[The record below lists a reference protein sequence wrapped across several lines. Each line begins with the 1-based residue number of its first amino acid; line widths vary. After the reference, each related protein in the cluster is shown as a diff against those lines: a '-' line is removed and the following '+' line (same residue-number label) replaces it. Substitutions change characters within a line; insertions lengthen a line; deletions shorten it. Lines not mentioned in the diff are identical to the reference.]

1 VQVQAL
7 AVNLRLRGMHDAAD
21 LGLRLAQVHAR
32 QAWGLFLPLWGLLS
46 LAALSY
52 PGGQDWL
59 PLLLLFCAKPW
70 VDRVLLFVYA
80 RAVFGE
86 RSGWAELWAARRQV
100 LFGQWFSTWTLRRLS
115 PWRSFTQP
123 IRQLEGQRGKALRE
137 RRALLL
143 NGRRGAAAMMQFAFA
158 QAELMLSLLVPA
170 LLTWAQLPGADG
182 ADLLDWLFDETGTSW
197 VATLSYAVA
206 VALLEPFYVASGFA
220 MYLNRRAELEAW
232 DVEQALRHA
241 FAR

>member
-1 VQVQAL
+1 MQVQAL
-7 AVNLRLRGMHDAAD
+7 SVNLRLRGMHDAAD

-32 QAWGLFLPLWGLLS
+32 QAWGLFLPLWALLS

-52 PGGQDWL
+52 PGPQRWM

-70 VDRVLLFVYA
+70 LDRVLLFVYA

-100 LFGQWFSTWTLRRLS
+100 LFGQWLSTWTVRRLS

-123 IRQLEGQRGKALRE
+123 IRQLEGQRARALRE
-137 RRALLL
+137 RRSLLL
-143 NGRRGAAAMMQFAFA
+143 HGQRGAAAMMQFAFA
-158 QAELMLSLLVPA
+158 QAELMLALLLPA
-170 LLTWAQLPGADG
+170 LLFWLQPADG
-182 ADLLDWLFDETGTSW
+182 EAGMLDWMFDESGSTW
-197 VATLSYAVA
+197 VATLGYATA
-206 VALLEPFYVASGFA
+206 VALLEPYYVAAGFA